1 MYIFLCL
8 IFGVL
13 NIGIDANYLNNNKL
27 GVNYLNL
34 PSTNLF
40 TQKRNN
46 IGFGCSIK
54 KNRDIYYVSKLQLWK
69 I

>member
-8 IFGVL
+8 IFGVM

-40 TQKRNN
+40 TE
-46 IGFGCSIK
+46 IFYIT
-54 KNRDIYYVSKLQLWK
+54 
-69 I
+69 